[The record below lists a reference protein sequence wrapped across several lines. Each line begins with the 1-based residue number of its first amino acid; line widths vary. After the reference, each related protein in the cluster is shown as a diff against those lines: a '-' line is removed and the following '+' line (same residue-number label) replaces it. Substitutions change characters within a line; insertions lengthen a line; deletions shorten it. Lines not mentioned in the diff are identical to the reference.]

1 MSNRAALFVAIVT
14 CTNPAIAQEFDD
26 ESEIELNDH
35 GLSWNIGGTT
45 VEVSGNA
52 SISFSYAN
60 GETTHSSE
68 LAATLG
74 ISREFANTV
83 MLGAE
88 FGASSKSFLKHNPE
102 GGAESSEE
110 NEEDEEEGSGE
121 ENEEEDGAESSKPI
135 DIVVYAETQF
145 GTLSYGG
152 VGNSLDELVS
162 NVGDGADLGAEA
174 DILYVG
180 SFDTFS
186 IAASYKLGD
195 KNDYAIAASYE
206 PDLFMVG
213 LGYGAADEV
222 GYYTISA
229 GTSFGDASILA
240 SYTANE
246 NGEESYGAELGYS
259 LSEIELEANY
269 SFFNEEHSYGIGA
282 GYQLAFGPTLTAG
295 WSNTDGISA
304 ELSYQLAS
312 GPILTAGWSKSDGI
326 GAGLSYEF

>member
-1 MSNRAALFVAIVT
+1 MSNRAALFIAIVT

-52 SISFSYAN
+52 SLSFSYAN
-60 GETTHSSE
+60 GETTNSSE

-88 FGASSKSFLKHNPE
+88 FGASSESFLKHNPE
-102 GGAESSEE
+102 G
-110 NEEDEEEGSGE
+110 
-121 ENEEEDGAESSKPI
+121 GAESSKPI

-162 NVGDGADLGAEA
+162 NVGDGADLDASAE
-174 DILYVG
+174 ILYVVNFDRF
-180 SFDTFS
+180 SF
-186 IAASYKLGD
+186 
-195 KNDYAIAASYE
+195 AASYE
-206 PDLFMVG
+206 VNGMNDYVIAATYDADPLTIGV
-213 LGYGAADEV
+213 GYGAADDV

-229 GTSFGDASILA
+229 GTGVRDLSIVT
-240 SYTANE
+240 SYTGNE
-246 NGEESYGAELGYS
+246 NGKSSYGAELGYS
-259 LSEIELEANY
+259 ISEIDLGANY
-269 SFFNEEHSYGIGA
+269 SFYEEKHSYGLSA
-282 GYQLAFGPTLTAG
+282 AYQLDIGPVVQVG
-295 WSNTDGISA
+295 WST
-304 ELSYQLAS
+304 
-312 GPILTAGWSKSDGI
+312 SDGI
-326 GAGLSYEF
+326 GAGLSFEF

>member
-1 MSNRAALFVAIVT
+1 MSNRAALFIAIVT

-52 SISFSYAN
+52 SLSFSYAN
-60 GETTHSSE
+60 GETTNSSE

-88 FGASSKSFLKHNPE
+88 FGASSESFLKHNPE
-102 GGAESSEE
+102 G
-110 NEEDEEEGSGE
+110 
-121 ENEEEDGAESSKPI
+121 GAESSKPI

-162 NVGDGADLGAEA
+162 NVGDGADLDASA
-174 DILYVG
+174 DILYVVNFDRF
-180 SFDTFS
+180 SF
-186 IAASYKLGD
+186 
-195 KNDYAIAASYE
+195 AASYE
-206 PDLFMVG
+206 VNGMNDYVIAATYDADPLTIGV
-213 LGYGAADEV
+213 GYGAADDV

-229 GTSFGDASILA
+229 GTGVRDLSIVT
-240 SYTANE
+240 SYTGNE
-246 NGEESYGAELGYS
+246 NGKSSYGAELGYS
-259 LSEIELEANY
+259 ISEIDLGATY
-269 SFFNEEHSYGIGA
+269 SFYEEKHSYGLSA
-282 GYQLAFGPTLTAG
+282 AYQLDIGPVFQVG
-295 WSNTDGISA
+295 WST
-304 ELSYQLAS
+304 
-312 GPILTAGWSKSDGI
+312 SDGI
-326 GAGLSYEF
+326 GAGLSFEF

>member
-1 MSNRAALFVAIVT
+1 MSNRAALFIAIVT

-52 SISFSYAN
+52 SLSFSYAN
-60 GETTHSSE
+60 GETTNSSE

-88 FGASSKSFLKHNPE
+88 FGASSESFLKHNPE

-110 NEEDEEEGSGE
+110 NEEEEEEEEEDGAESSE
-121 ENEEEDGAESSKPI
+121 ENEEEEEEEDGAESSKPI

-162 NVGDGADLGAEA
+162 NVGDGADLDASA
-174 DILYVG
+174 DILYVVNFDRF
-180 SFDTFS
+180 SF
-186 IAASYKLGD
+186 
-195 KNDYAIAASYE
+195 AASYE
-206 PDLFMVG
+206 VNGMNDYVIAATYDADPLTIGV
-213 LGYGAADEV
+213 GYGAADDV

-229 GTSFGDASILA
+229 GTGVRDLSIVT
-240 SYTANE
+240 SYTGNE
-246 NGEESYGAELGYS
+246 NGKSSYGAELGYS
-259 LSEIELEANY
+259 ISEIDLGANY
-269 SFFNEEHSYGIGA
+269 SFYEEKHSYGLSA
-282 GYQLAFGPTLTAG
+282 AYQLDIGPVVQVG
-295 WSNTDGISA
+295 WST
-304 ELSYQLAS
+304 
-312 GPILTAGWSKSDGI
+312 SDGI
-326 GAGLSYEF
+326 GAGLSFEF

>member
-1 MSNRAALFVAIVT
+1 MSNRAALFIAIVT

-52 SISFSYAN
+52 SLSFSYAN
-60 GETTHSSE
+60 GETTNSSE

-88 FGASSKSFLKHNPE
+88 FGASSESFLKHNPE
-102 GGAESSEE
+102 G
-110 NEEDEEEGSGE
+110 
-121 ENEEEDGAESSKPI
+121 GAESSKPI

-162 NVGDGADLGAEA
+162 NVGDGADLDASA
-174 DILYVG
+174 DILYVVNFDRF
-180 SFDTFS
+180 SF
-186 IAASYKLGD
+186 
-195 KNDYAIAASYE
+195 AASYE
-206 PDLFMVG
+206 VNGMNDYVIAATYDADPLTIGV
-213 LGYGAADEV
+213 GYGAADDV

-229 GTSFGDASILA
+229 GTGVRDLSIVT
-240 SYTANE
+240 SYTGNE
-246 NGEESYGAELGYS
+246 NGKSSYGAKLGYS
-259 LSEIELEANY
+259 ISEIDLGATY
-269 SFFNEEHSYGIGA
+269 SFYEEKHSYGLSA
-282 GYQLAFGPTLTAG
+282 AYQLDIGPVFQVG
-295 WSNTDGISA
+295 WST
-304 ELSYQLAS
+304 
-312 GPILTAGWSKSDGI
+312 SDGI
-326 GAGLSYEF
+326 GAGLSFEF

>member
-1 MSNRAALFVAIVT
+1 MSNRAALLIAIVT

-52 SISFSYAN
+52 SLSFSYAN
-60 GETTHSSE
+60 GETTNSSE

-88 FGASSKSFLKHNPE
+88 FGASSESFLKHNPE
-102 GGAESSEE
+102 G
-110 NEEDEEEGSGE
+110 
-121 ENEEEDGAESSKPI
+121 GAESSKPI

-162 NVGDGADLGAEA
+162 NVGDGADLDASA
-174 DILYVG
+174 DILYVVNFDRF
-180 SFDTFS
+180 SF
-186 IAASYKLGD
+186 
-195 KNDYAIAASYE
+195 AASYE
-206 PDLFMVG
+206 VNGMNDYVIAATYDADPLTIGV
-213 LGYGAADEV
+213 GYGAADDV

-229 GTSFGDASILA
+229 GTGVRDLSIVT
-240 SYTANE
+240 SYTGNE
-246 NGEESYGAELGYS
+246 NGKSSYGAKLGYS
-259 LSEIELEANY
+259 ISEIDLGATY
-269 SFFNEEHSYGIGA
+269 SFYEEKHSYGLSA
-282 GYQLAFGPTLTAG
+282 AYQLDIGPVVQVG
-295 WSNTDGISA
+295 WST
-304 ELSYQLAS
+304 
-312 GPILTAGWSKSDGI
+312 SDGI
-326 GAGLSYEF
+326 GAGLSFEF

>member
-1 MSNRAALFVAIVT
+1 MSNRAALFIAIVT

-52 SISFSYAN
+52 SLSFSYAN
-60 GETTHSSE
+60 GETTNSSE

-88 FGASSKSFLKHNPE
+88 FGASSESFLKHNPE
-102 GGAESSEE
+102 G
-110 NEEDEEEGSGE
+110 
-121 ENEEEDGAESSKPI
+121 GAESSKPI

-162 NVGDGADLGAEA
+162 NVGDGADLDASA
-174 DILYVG
+174 DILYVVNFDRF
-180 SFDTFS
+180 SF
-186 IAASYKLGD
+186 
-195 KNDYAIAASYE
+195 AASYE
-206 PDLFMVG
+206 VNGMNDYVIAATYDADPLTIGV
-213 LGYGAADEV
+213 GYGAADDV

-229 GTSFGDASILA
+229 GTGVRDLSIVT
-240 SYTANE
+240 SYTGNE
-246 NGEESYGAELGYS
+246 NGKSSYGAELGYS
-259 LSEIELEANY
+259 ISEIDLGANY
-269 SFFNEEHSYGIGA
+269 SFYEEKHSYGLSA
-282 GYQLAFGPTLTAG
+282 AYQLDIGPVFQVG
-295 WSNTDGISA
+295 WST
-304 ELSYQLAS
+304 
-312 GPILTAGWSKSDGI
+312 SDGI
-326 GAGLSYEF
+326 GAGLSFEF

>member
-1 MSNRAALFVAIVT
+1 MSNRAALFIAIVT

-52 SISFSYAN
+52 SLSFSYAN
-60 GETTHSSE
+60 GETTNSSE

-88 FGASSKSFLKHNPE
+88 FGASSESFLKHNPE

-110 NEEDEEEGSGE
+110 NEEEE
-121 ENEEEDGAESSKPI
+121 EEEDGAESSKPI

-162 NVGDGADLGAEA
+162 NVGDGADLDASA
-174 DILYVG
+174 DILYVVNFDRF
-180 SFDTFS
+180 SF
-186 IAASYKLGD
+186 
-195 KNDYAIAASYE
+195 AASYE
-206 PDLFMVG
+206 VNGMNDYVIAATYDADPLTIGV
-213 LGYGAADEV
+213 GYGAADDV

-229 GTSFGDASILA
+229 GTDVRDLSIVT
-240 SYTANE
+240 SYTGNE
-246 NGEESYGAELGYS
+246 NGKSSYGAKLGYS
-259 LSEIELEANY
+259 ISEIDLGANY
-269 SFFNEEHSYGIGA
+269 SFYEEKHSYGLSA
-282 GYQLAFGPTLTAG
+282 AYQLDIGPVFQVG
-295 WSNTDGISA
+295 WST
-304 ELSYQLAS
+304 
-312 GPILTAGWSKSDGI
+312 SDGI
-326 GAGLSYEF
+326 GAGLSFEF